1 MSVVPFNTS
10 PASDGEA
17 SGQPEA
23 PDARQRMLGVK
34 RKLEEASGEIEALQ
48 SSLASQKELEKLLKQ
63 GRDYLQDLRNRLQQ
77 TAADR
82 DGLQAERDRLQ
93 AELADSATAHQR
105 DVEQLVRQMDGL
117 REELQGA
124 TADRNRLASQLDV
137 QEAAHKQF
145 AGQYADERS
154 TFTRLLDEAASIQR
168 ELTEEVQEQRRQIHT
183 LRESAMRAQSFARDI
198 IRAHEAAPP
207 LPDQKPE

>member
-10 PASDGEA
+10 AGSDAEA
-17 SGQPEA
+17 SAQPEA

-63 GRDYLQDLRNRLQQ
+63 GRAYLQDLRDRLQQ
-77 TAADR
+77 TT
-82 DGLQAERDRLQ
+82 AERDRLQ
-93 AELADSATAHQR
+93 GEVAATATAHQCH
-105 DVEQLVRQMDGL
+105 VEQLERQMDGL
-117 REELQGA
+117 RAELQVA
-124 TADRNRLASQLDV
+124 TDERNRLASQLDER
-137 QEAAHKQF
+137 EAAHKQC
-145 AGQYADERS
+145 AEQYAVERS

-198 IRAHEAAPP
+198 IRAHDAAPP
-207 LPDQKPE
+207 LPDFKPE

>member
-10 PASDGEA
+10 PASDAEA
-17 SGQPEA
+17 FAQPAA

-34 RKLEEASGEIEALQ
+34 RKLEEASGEIEALER
-48 SSLASQKELEKLLKQ
+48 STLASQQELEKLLKQ
-63 GRDYLQDLRNRLQQ
+63 GRVYLQDLRSRLQQ

-82 DGLQAERDRLQ
+82 DRLQ
-93 AELADSATAHQR
+93 TELTDSTTAHRR
-105 DVEQLVRQMDGL
+105 DVEHLERQMDGL
-117 REELQGA
+117 RAELQGA
-124 TADRNRLASQLDV
+124 TAERNRLASQLEE

-145 AGQYADERS
+145 AGQWADERS
-154 TFTRLLDEAASIQR
+154 TFTRLLDEASSIQR

-207 LPDQKPE
+207 GQKRE

>member
-10 PASDGEA
+10 AAPDAEA
-17 SGQPEA
+17 SAQPEA

-48 SSLASQKELEKLLKQ
+48 SSIASQQELEKLLKQ
-63 GRDYLQDLRNRLQQ
+63 GRAYLQDLRSRLQQ
-77 TAADR
+77 TAAD
-82 DGLQAERDRLQ
+82 RDRLQ
-93 AELADSATAHQR
+93 AELADSTTGHQR
-105 DVEQLVRQMDGL
+105 DIEQLERQMDGL
-117 REELQGA
+117 RAELQGA
-124 TADRNRLASQLDV
+124 TAERNRLASQLDE

-145 AGQYADERS
+145 AEQWAGERS
-154 TFTRLLDEAASIQR
+154 TFTRLLDEASSIQR

-207 LPDQKPE
+207 GQKPE

>member
-10 PASDGEA
+10 PAPDAEA
-17 SGQPEA
+17 SPQPMA

-48 SSLASQKELEKLLKQ
+48 SSIASQQELERLLKQ
-63 GRDYLQDLRNRLQQ
+63 GRDYLQDLRSRLQQ

-82 DGLQAERDRLQ
+82 DRLQ
-93 AELADSATAHQR
+93 GELTDSVTAHQR
-105 DVEQLVRQMDGL
+105 DVEQLERQMDSL

-124 TADRNRLASQLDV
+124 TADRNRLASQLDE

-145 AGQYADERS
+145 AEQWADERS
-154 TFTRLLDEAASIQR
+154 TFTRLLDEASSIQR
-168 ELTEEVQEQRRQIHT
+168 ELTEEVQDQRRQIHT

-207 LPDQKPE
+207 LPGQKPE

>member
-1 MSVVPFNTS
+1 MSVVPFNTP
-10 PASDGEA
+10 PASGGEA
-17 SGQPEA
+17 SAQPEA

-63 GRDYLQDLRNRLQQ
+63 GRAYLQDLRDRLQQ

-82 DGLQAERDRLQ
+82 DRLQ
-93 AELADSATAHQR
+93 TELTVSATAHQR

-117 REELQGA
+117 RAELQGA
-124 TADRNRLASQLDV
+124 TAERNRLASQLDE

-145 AGQYADERS
+145 AEQYADERG

-207 LPDQKPE
+207 LPDRKPE

>member
-10 PASDGEA
+10 PASDGEGSA
-17 SGQPEA
+17 QPEA
-23 PDARQRMLGVK
+23 PDPRQRMLGVK

-48 SSLASQKELEKLLKQ
+48 SSLASQQELEKLLKQ
-63 GRDYLQDLRNRLQQ
+63 GRAHLQDLRNRLQQ
-77 TAADR
+77 TAAD
-82 DGLQAERDRLQ
+82 RDRLQ

-105 DVEQLVRQMDGL
+105 DVEQLVQQVDGL
-117 REELQGA
+117 RAELQGA
-124 TADRNRLASQLDV
+124 TAERNRLASQLDE

-198 IRAHEAAPP
+198 IRAHEAEPP

>member
-10 PASDGEA
+10 PASDAEA
-17 SGQPEA
+17 FAQPAA

-48 SSLASQKELEKLLKQ
+48 STLASQQELEKLLKQ
-63 GRDYLQDLRNRLQQ
+63 GRAYLQDLRSRLQQ
-77 TAADR
+77 TAAD
-82 DGLQAERDRLQ
+82 RDRLQ
-93 AELADSATAHQR
+93 AELADSATAHRR
-105 DVEQLVRQMDGL
+105 DVEHLERQMDGL
-117 REELQGA
+117 RAELQGA
-124 TADRNRLASQLDV
+124 TAERNRLASQLEE
-137 QEAAHKQF
+137 QEAAHMQF
-145 AGQYADERS
+145 AGQWADERS
-154 TFTRLLDEAASIQR
+154 TFTRLLDEASSIQR

-207 LPDQKPE
+207 GQKPE